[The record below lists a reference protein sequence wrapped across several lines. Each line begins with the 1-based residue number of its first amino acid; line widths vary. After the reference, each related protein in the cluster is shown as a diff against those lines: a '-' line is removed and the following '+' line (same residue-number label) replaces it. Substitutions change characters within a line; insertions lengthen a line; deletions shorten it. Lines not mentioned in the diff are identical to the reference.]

1 MKAAEYTGRVL
12 GDGTL
17 RIPSAIRRELDLQT
31 DSQVKV
37 ILLRAEILPAEGTRA
52 PADLANKRHEAVS
65 ALLAL
70 RQEFAGMD
78 FSLTD
83 EVVRMREEEDV

>member
-1 MKAAEYTGRVL
+1 VKAAEYTGRVL
-12 GDGTL
+12 GNGTL
-17 RIPSAIRRELDLQT
+17 EIPATVRRQLELQAN
-31 DSQVKV
+31 SEVKV
-37 ILLRAEILPAEGTRA
+37 ILLRPEAPPSEGTQEQ
-52 PADLANKRHEAVS
+52 ADIARKRHEAIA